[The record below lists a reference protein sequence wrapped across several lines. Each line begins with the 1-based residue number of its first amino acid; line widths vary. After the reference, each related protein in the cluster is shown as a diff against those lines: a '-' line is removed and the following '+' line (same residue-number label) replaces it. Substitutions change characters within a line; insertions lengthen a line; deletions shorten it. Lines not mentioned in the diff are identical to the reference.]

1 VIGRYNVGGLQ
12 KIASEAHMPRLNRRG
27 FLRSAAALG
36 GSLLASRFGGPARAA
51 APPLIDAPVVDQVVL
66 REITDNQHNVFLK
79 PIQRPG
85 LTVQRI
91 GLPGVSPGVAH
102 GKTLESEWGLAL
114 HIESTKG
121 SEARRYLLDFGFTP
135 DVYANNID
143 LLKID
148 PAQVDAMILSHGHFD
163 HYGGL
168 TGFLE
173 ARRIRMR
180 KDLRLYSG
188 GEDNFCH
195 RFWPLPNGGF
205 TDFGVL
211 DRNKLKAL
219 NVEPVLSEAPIVI
232 EGQAFTTGAVPHTSI
247 EHVLPN
253 SLVEFGTTDGL
264 GCDAHAYMNHH
275 FTPEELAG
283 KPVPDQHW
291 HEHAT
296 CFRLG
301 DRGLVVISSCGHAGI
316 INTLKR
322 AQEVSGVEK
331 IYALVGGFHLAP
343 APDDYLRQVMD
354 ELKKFDLEHVMPMH
368 CSGQN
373 FVDLAAK
380 EMPEKLVLCGTGSSF
395 TFTA

>member
-1 VIGRYNVGGLQ
+1 MSL
-12 KIASEAHMPRLNRRG
+12 LNRRR
-27 FLRSAAALG
+27 FLKTTAALG
-36 GSLLASRFGGPARAA
+36 SVLVSSRIGRSARAA
-51 APPLIDAPVVDQVVL
+51 PTRIDAPVVDRVVV
-66 REITDNQHNVFLK
+66 REITDNSHNIFLK
-79 PIQRPG
+79 PLERPG
-85 LTVQRI
+85 LTVQRV
-91 GLPGVSPGVAH
+91 GFPAAAE

-114 HIESTKG
+114 HAETTRGAES
-121 SEARRYLLDFGFTP
+121 RRYLLDFGFTP
-135 DVYANNID
+135 NVYANNLE

-148 PAQVDAMILSHGHFD
+148 PAGVDGLILSHGHFD

-168 TGFLE
+168 IGFLE
-173 ARRIRMR
+173 ARRSQMR
-180 KDLRLYSG
+180 KELRLYTG
-188 GEDNFCH
+188 GEDIFCH
-195 RFWPLPNGGF
+195 RAARNPDGSFA
-205 TDFGVL
+205 DFKPAL
-211 DRNKLKAL
+211 DRRKLKAL
-219 NVEPVLSEAPIVI
+219 NVETVLSQDPIVI
-232 EGQAFTTGAVPHTSI
+232 EGHAFTTGTVPRTSI

-253 SLVEFGTTDGL
+253 TWVEIGIKDGL
-264 GCDAHAYMNHH
+264 GCDAQAYMNQH
-275 FTPEELAG
+275 FTAEELAG
-283 KPVPDQHW
+283 KPQPDQHW

-322 AQEVSGVEK
+322 AQEVSGVER

-343 APDDYLRQVMD
+343 APDDYLRQVMA

-373 FVDLAAK
+373 FIDLASK